1 MYLSV
6 VLNLCFPETEKWQ
19 QKGSHGLGQDSGTAL
34 WGAGIVGP
42 NDKIHTLL
50 PVGTGQE
57 GRTSSNEETHQTLV
71 FLGGPEPRRVHGRY
85 WVWWEVYGE
94 VAVWPSC
101 LVLCYFVL
109 LTMMTECT

>member
-6 VLNLCFPETEKWQ
+6 VLYLCFPETEKWQ

-94 VAVWPSC
+94 VAV
-101 LVLCYFVL
+101 
-109 LTMMTECT
+109 